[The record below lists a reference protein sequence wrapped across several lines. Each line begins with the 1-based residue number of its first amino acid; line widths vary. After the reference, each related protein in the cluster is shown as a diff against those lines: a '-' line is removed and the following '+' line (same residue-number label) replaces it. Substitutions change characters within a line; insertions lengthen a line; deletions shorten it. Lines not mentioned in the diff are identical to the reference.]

1 MTEQDAFVI
10 ADEALAAVIDR
21 IGDDQWTMPIPAWFL
36 TGGAQGDRDL
46 RAIVNYHAYDD
57 AWVPD
62 VLAGKTMAEVGD
74 AFDGDLL
81 GDDPRASF
89 HAVVGRATAAARQ
102 LEDPD
107 RVVHLSYGDFPA
119 REYLKHVISFRG
131 FRVYDIAKL
140 IGADTK
146 MPDDL
151 VDVLYEMVVL
161 DIEQWRAIGVFPP
174 ALEPPEGAD
183 RQTRLL
189 CLSGR
194 QP

>member
-10 ADEALAAVIDR
+10 ADEALGGVIDR
-21 IGDDQWTMPIPAWFL
+21 IGDDQWTMPIPDWFL
-36 TGGAQGDRDL
+36 TGGSRADLDL
-46 RAIVNYHAYDD
+46 RAIVNYHAFDD

-74 AFDGDLL
+74 TFDGDLL

-89 HAVVGRATAAARQ
+89 RAVVERATSAARQ
-102 LEDPD
+102 LDDPD

-119 REYLKHVISFRG
+119 HEYLRHVVSFRG

-140 IGADTK
+140 IGEDTR
-146 MPDDL
+146 MSDAL
-151 VDVLYEMVVL
+151 VDVLYEMVVP

-174 ALEPPEGAD
+174 AVEPPEGAD